1 MTNDF
6 ENNSN
11 RDTIVST
18 EFSQYVLMEKLN
30 NLSLS
35 TYDTNQSL
43 RLWLKD
49 FENQAAYVGITNLD
63 VCVSRIG
70 KFLLPIVRN
79 LLQSNYHGLCSPRNF
94 YYILGNWKT
103 KKTGKYST

>member
-1 MTNDF
+1 
-6 ENNSN
+6 
-11 RDTIVST
+11 T

-70 KFLLPIVRN
+70 KFLLPIV
-79 LLQSNYHGLCSPRNF
+79 
-94 YYILGNWKT
+94 
-103 KKTGKYST
+103 